1 MKIRKGSDIKVVAT
15 EKRIQEREFIQ
26 FYKMNFI
33 DSFYLFSL
41 SLTCRVD
48 MTRSL
53 LQSCW
58 EDGNLSTVLA
68 PNSQAENGEGFF
80 FFFSWA
86 YVVRCWR
93 LVGNVAGWGGG
104 CEGTNLEVVRGQ

>member
-68 PNSQAENGEGFF
+68 PNSQAENREGFF
-80 FFFSWA
+80 FFLGLCCEELEVGGECSWQ
-86 YVVRCWR
+86 
-93 LVGNVAGWGGG
+93 GWG
-104 CEGTNLEVVRGQ
+104 V